1 MLLQKI
7 MNKVRYLL
15 RDKDF
20 KSDIVITDISCEILY
35 TNAFDEYDN
44 VGISYKLSSIY
55 ALYRFIN
62 NESLSASFN
71 HFCNTLNMYGFR
83 YIIYD
88 NDGEIL
94 LIVEGSLADYDE
106 LIALYYDEDLSANE
120 DPFISKTISQ
130 LRFLPSDY
138 FTNVKYLE
146 EWEKSYLN
154 FNYYGGNCY
163 KSIVRSNVEPDLVTL
178 VEKDTIILDFDHDE
192 ELDDLKNSSI
202 ECIYLA
208 VRYDDKY
215 LISEIN
221 TLISF
226 GESHHITKARN
237 GEYVA
242 IIKIRKQPLLQ
253 YMNIY
258 DDSDICLAIGDIK
271 ELEIEYVINKEE
283 KNNDD
288 YYKNI
293 DEIIEV

>member
-7 MNKVRYLL
+7 INKVRYLL

-20 KSDIVITDISCEILY
+20 KSDIVITNVSCEILY

-44 VGISYKLSSIY
+44 IGISYKLSSIY
-55 ALYRFIN
+55 TLYRFIN
-62 NESLSASFN
+62 NDSISEDFN
-71 HFCNTLNMYGFR
+71 HFCNVLNMYGFR
-83 YIIYD
+83 YIIHN
-88 NDGEIL
+88 NDGETI

-106 LIALYYDEDLSANE
+106 LISLYYDEDLSANE

-154 FNYYGGNCY
+154 FNYYGGSCY

-178 VEKDTIILDFDHDE
+178 VEKDMITLDFDHDE
-192 ELDDLKNSSI
+192 DLDNLKSSI
-202 ECIYLA
+202 ECVYLA
-208 VRYDDKY
+208 VRYDDDKY
-215 LISEIN
+215 MMDEMN

-226 GESHHITKARN
+226 SDSYHIAKTRN

-242 IIKIRKQPLLQ
+242 IVKIRVNPLTQ

-258 DDSDICLAIGDIK
+258 DDSDICLAIADIR
-271 ELEIEYVINKEE
+271 ELDLEYDIDEEE
-283 KNNDD
+283 KSNDD
-288 YYKNI
+288 YYKDI